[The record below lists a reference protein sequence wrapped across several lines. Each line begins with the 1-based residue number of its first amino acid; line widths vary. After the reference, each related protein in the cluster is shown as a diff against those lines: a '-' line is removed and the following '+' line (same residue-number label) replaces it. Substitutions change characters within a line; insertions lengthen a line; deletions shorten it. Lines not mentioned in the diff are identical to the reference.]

1 VGLGGRGGLLDCV
14 GGLWAFPVVAAYSL
28 RGSVMERIRLG
39 IDEGV
44 ALSLL
49 QGEGAMG
56 SLSRGSVEAC
66 LVAIDE
72 KGDVLSLIGEPF
84 ILQNAEHVASW
95 IHSYLQDQAV
105 GWEYQ

>member
-1 VGLGGRGGLLDCV
+1 
-14 GGLWAFPVVAAYSL
+14 
-28 RGSVMERIRLG
+28 MERIRLR

-84 ILQNAEHVASW
+84 ILSDASEVSGW
-95 IHSYLQDQAV
+95 ITSYLQDCAV